1 MRRPMPMTCRL
12 LQATALAAAVLL
24 LPGCAATVVKALPT
38 LDCPVAAE
46 LLSARCAAPA
56 PVADGIDYGTVLQI
70 AQQDRKALAD
80 CRAREAALVGSV
92 QACQQAIARYNAQLA
107 EIERQTNAGR

>member
-1 MRRPMPMTCRL
+1 MRRTACSFS
-12 LQATALAAAVLL
+12 ALAAVAAATLL

-38 LDCPVAAE
+38 LDCPVTPD

-56 PVADGIDYGTVLQI
+56 PVADGINYGDVLQI
-70 AQQDRKALAD
+70 AQRDRKALAD
-80 CRAREAALVGSV
+80 CRAREAALIDSV

-107 EIERQTNAGR
+107 EIERNVNATK

>member
-1 MRRPMPMTCRL
+1 MRRMACSLP
-12 LQATALAAAVLL
+12 ALAAVALL

-46 LLSARCAAPA
+46 LLTARCAAPA

-70 AQQDRKALAD
+70 AQRDRKALAD
-80 CRAREAALVGSV
+80 CRAREAALIGSV
-92 QACQQAIARYNAQLA
+92 QACQQAIARYNQAVA
-107 EIERQTNAGR
+107 ESERAVNAPR

>member
-1 MRRPMPMTCRL
+1 MRRLML
-12 LQATALAAAVLL
+12 IASALSVAVSL

-38 LDCPVAAE
+38 MDCPVAAE
-46 LLSARCAAPA
+46 LLSARCASPL

-80 CRAREAALVGSV
+80 CRAREAALIGSV

-107 EIERQTNAGR
+107 EIERNANAGK